1 MWKLRGNLMIRL
13 LVLLTSFAVLTA
25 CARDDLSLPPEPLGD
40 FRLGFNVVVAP
51 HPQQGPF
58 SREATPEEWIASV
71 EQAVAERFSRFEG
84 DKFYHIAVS
93 VDGFVLAQPGL
104 PLIYTPK
111 SVLAIGVT
119 FYEDATQTKLN
130 EEPIQLTIFEACCNV
145 PLIGSGLSKSRE
157 EQLEAL
163 SFNAARAIE
172 RTMRENGAWFGGT
185 DEVLADDATIV
196 TGNVLV
202 DNPDAILPEQTL
214 EDDAPL
220 TN

>member
-1 MWKLRGNLMIRL
+1 MIRL
-13 LVLLTSFAVLTA
+13 FVLLTSFAMLAA
-25 CARDDLSLPPEPLGD
+25 CARDDLSLPPEPLGA
-40 FRLGFNVVVAP
+40 FRMGFNIVVAP
-51 HPQQGPF
+51 NPEMGPL

-71 EQAVAERFSRFEG
+71 ETAINDRFSRFEG
-84 DKFYHIAVS
+84 NQFYHIAVS
-93 VDGFVLAQPGL
+93 VDGYVLAQPGV

-111 SVLAIGVT
+111 SVLIIGVT

-145 PLIGSGLSKSRE
+145 PLIGSGLSKTRE

-172 RTMRENGAWFGGT
+172 RTMRENGEWFGGT
-185 DEVLADDATIV
+185 DEVLEADATIV

-202 DNPDAILPEQTL
+202 DDPDAILPPETP
-214 EDDAPL
+214 DGDAPL
-220 TN
+220 SN